1 MRIIEPWRTPIG
13 HINLGHCL
21 DMEALRNE
29 IGSLAMMAQEDGD
42 QRFVNDYNTF
52 PNIVHLCKDII
63 DHEVRKFVREQW
75 NYGVT
80 DFRRET
86 NAKWFREGEGLFPH
100 YHPGSQMSAI
110 FYPETSPSGLAMFDP
125 RGNACRGYPKPI
137 RNHFMGTHVIS
148 PEAGDL
154 WIFPSFI
161 QHSVSHVKE
170 DTRLSMLCKYYFSDE
185 R

>member
-29 IGSLAMMAQEDGD
+29 IGTLAMMAQEDGD
-42 QRFVNDYNTF
+42 QRFVNDYSTF
-52 PNIVHLCKDII
+52 PNIVHLRKDII

-75 NYGVT
+75 NYGVV
-80 DFRRET
+80 DFRVET

-100 YHPGSQMSAI
+100 YHPGSQVSAI

-137 RNHFMGTHVIS
+137 RNHHMGTHLIS

-154 WIFPSFI
+154 WIFPSFV
-161 QHSVSHVKE
+161 QHSVAHVKE
-170 DTRLSMLCKYYFSDE
+170 DTRLSMLCEYYFSDE